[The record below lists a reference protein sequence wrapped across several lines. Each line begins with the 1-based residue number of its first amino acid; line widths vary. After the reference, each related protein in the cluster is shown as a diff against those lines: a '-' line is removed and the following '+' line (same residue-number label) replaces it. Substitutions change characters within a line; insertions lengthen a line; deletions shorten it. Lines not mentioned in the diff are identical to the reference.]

1 MELSEL
7 AFFTGD
13 VGKMTAFYKKLL
25 GKAPDYADPRMA
37 IFTHGNMTFLI
48 HTRYVQ
54 ASGDLPP
61 DNHFAFKVDDLDTAC
76 DHMIQQGLSLEHPP
90 HDYDWGRS
98 AYLRDP
104 DGQLIELAQ
113 G

>member
-7 AFFTGD
+7 AFFTDD
-13 VGKMTAFYKKLL
+13 VGKMTAFYQKLL
-25 GKAPDYADPRMA
+25 GKAPDYADSRMA
-37 IFTHGNMTFLI
+37 IFTLGKITFLI

-61 DNHFAFKVDDLDTAC
+61 DNHFAFKVEDVDTAC
-76 DHMIQQGLSLEHPP
+76 DQLTQQGLSLEHPP